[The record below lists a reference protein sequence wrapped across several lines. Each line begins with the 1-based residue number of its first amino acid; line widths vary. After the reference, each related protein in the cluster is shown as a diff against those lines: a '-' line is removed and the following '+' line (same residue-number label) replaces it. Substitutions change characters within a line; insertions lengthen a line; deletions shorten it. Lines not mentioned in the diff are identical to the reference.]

1 MRLSDDVSF
10 EFDSNLSSIVLSEPI
25 KQLQRLSL
33 ALGLLLI
40 SHRSFS

>member
-10 EFDSNLSSIVLSEPI
+10 EFDANLSNIIISEPI
-25 KQLQRLSL
+25 KQLQRLSF
-33 ALGLLLI
+33 ALGFLLI